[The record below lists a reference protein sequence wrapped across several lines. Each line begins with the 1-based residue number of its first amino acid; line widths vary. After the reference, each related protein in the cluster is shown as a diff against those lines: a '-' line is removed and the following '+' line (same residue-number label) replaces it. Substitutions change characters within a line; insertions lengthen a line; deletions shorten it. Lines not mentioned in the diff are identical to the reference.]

1 MTAPNHA
8 LTHWTRRCP
17 FYILTRRIDRIA
29 TYPKAVN
36 CGWCN
41 DWMRR

>member
-17 FYILTRRIDRIA
+17 FYIPARRDRIA
-29 TYPKAVN
+29 AYPKAVN
-36 CGWCN
+36 CAWCN

>member
-1 MTAPNHA
+1 MTAPNHP

-17 FYILTRRIDRIA
+17 FYVPARRDGIA
-29 TYPKAVN
+29 AYPKVVN

-41 DWMRR
+41 DRMRR